1 MKKIVRILILCL
13 GCIGACWLLPACSS
27 AIEEPESGGG
37 GDGSTVTLTIQAA
50 VPDGTRA
57 DGSEVPDREKID
69 QLRIIVVDQTTHKVE
84 HNQLHGFSYPED
96 KYNIEVEKNSTKDVY
111 FLANAEIWCSD
122 FPKVGEIYNP
132 DEDESEGNEGD
143 DGIIEARTTTMPSLF
158 NQEIT
163 DLPENLPYTSK
174 YEIKVAD
181 KNVAATCYI
190 AIAAVKFDIVF
201 NNNTTGDITVS
212 SLQIGGIANKSYLF
226 PHNEE
231 WNEWVENVTGNDE
244 KAYFTNYEIPADTEH
259 GVYPVTIPPTQ
270 NGEQAGGNTG
280 ESTPENTDNSFI
292 VNEETSYSVPTFYCH
307 ESKNVQQPVTRANGF
322 DTEGEQS
329 YTIEFLLNDVF
340 YVYKI
345 SNSDTDYLK
354 SLIRSTHVSITI
366 NINSLDGME
375 DHDIV
380 IWGKIE
386 DWGTLETVEGGLE
399 PIPVETKS
407 N

>member
-1 MKKIVRILILCL
+1 MKRIIRILILCL

-96 KYNIEVEKNSTKDVY
+96 EYNIEVEKNSTKDVY
-111 FLANAEIWCSD
+111 FLANAEIWYSD

-158 NQEIT
+158 NKEIT

-190 AIAAVKFDIVF
+190 AIAAVKFSF
-201 NNNTTGDITVS
+201 TFTNNTEQKITVS
-212 SLQIGGIANKSYLF
+212 DFKISSIADCSYLF
-226 PHNEE
+226 PHNKD
-231 WNEWVENVTGNDE
+231 WDEWVENLTGDGAKE
-244 KAYFTNYEIPADTEH
+244 YFTNYEIPSDAKHNEFTVPIPSSENE
-259 GVYPVTIPPTQ
+259 GESEAGTGTSTSSFTVLAEEGNNTYTIP
-270 NGEQAGGNTG
+270 
-280 ESTPENTDNSFI
+280 D
-292 VNEETSYSVPTFYCH
+292 FYCH
-307 ESKNVQQPVTRANGF
+307 ESKHILPFPDAKDQQYF
-322 DTEGEQS
+322 IQFKIGE
-329 YTIEFLLNDVF
+329 EE
-340 YVYKI
+340 YVAEI
-345 SNSDTDYLK
+345 QGLK
-354 SLIRSTHVSITI
+354 SLIRSTHVIVNIKI
-366 NINSLDGME
+366 NNLSE
-375 DHDIV
+375 DEPREIV
-380 IWGKIE
+380 VWGKIT
-386 DWGTLETVEGGLE
+386 DWKDLDPVEGGLE
-399 PIPVETKS
+399 EVAP
-407 N
+407 

>member
-1 MKKIVRILILCL
+1 MKKIIRILILCL

-96 KYNIEVEKNSTKDVY
+96 EYNIEVEKNSTKDVY

-190 AIAAVKFDIVF
+190 AIAAVKFSFTFTNGTGNDIV
-201 NNNTTGDITVS
+201 VS
-212 SLQIGGIANKSYLF
+212 DFKISSIADRSYLF
-226 PHNEE
+226 PHNKK
-231 WNEWVENVTGNDE
+231 WDEWVENVTGDGE
-244 KAYFTNYEIPADTEH
+244 KKYFTNYEIPFGTTH
-259 GVYPVTIPPTQ
+259 NVFPVPIPSSGNEGESEAGTGTSTSSFTVPTGDNNTYTIP
-270 NGEQAGGNTG
+270 
-280 ESTPENTDNSFI
+280 D
-292 VNEETSYSVPTFYCH
+292 FYCH
-307 ESKNVQQPVTRANGF
+307 ESKHLPFPDEKDQH
-322 DTEGEQS
+322 
-329 YTIEFLLNDVF
+329 YTIHFSIGGKSYDAEIENNTE
-340 YVYKI
+340 
-345 SNSDTDYLK
+345 SLK
-354 SLIRSTHVSITI
+354 SLIRSTHVIVNI
-366 NINSLDGME
+366 NINKLSEDGTHE
-375 DHDIV
+375 IIV
-380 IWGKIE
+380 WGKIT
-386 DWGTLETVEGGLE
+386 DWTTDTAIEGGLE
-399 PIPVETKS
+399 ELLSEP
-407 N
+407 

>member
-13 GCIGACWLLPACSS
+13 SYIVACGLLPACSS

-37 GDGSTVTLTIQAA
+37 SDGSTVTLTIQAA

-96 KYNIEVEKNSTKDVY
+96 EYNIEVEKNSTKDVY
-111 FLANAEIWCSD
+111 FLANAEIWYSD

-190 AIAAVKFDIVF
+190 AIAAVKFSFTFTNGTGNDIV
-201 NNNTTGDITVS
+201 VS
-212 SLQIGGIANKSYLF
+212 DFKISSIADRSYLF
-226 PHNEE
+226 PHNKD
-231 WNEWVENVTGNDE
+231 WDEWVENVTGDGAKE
-244 KAYFTNYEIPADTEH
+244 YFTKYEIPFRTTH
-259 GVYPVTIPPTQ
+259 NVFPVPIPSS
-270 NGEQAGGNTG
+270 GNEG
-280 ESTPENTDNSFI
+280 ESEAGTGTSTSSF
-292 VNEETSYSVPTFYCH
+292 TVPTGDNNTYLIPDFYCH
-307 ESKNVQQPVTRANGF
+307 ESKHILPFPDAKDQQYF
-322 DTEGEQS
+322 IQF
-329 YTIEFLLNDVF
+329 TIGGKE
-340 YVYKI
+340 YVAEI
-345 SNSDTDYLK
+345 QGLK
-354 SLIRSTHVSITI
+354 SLIRSTHVIVNIKI
-366 NINSLDGME
+366 NNLSE
-375 DHDIV
+375 DEPREIV
-380 IWGKIE
+380 VWGKIT
-386 DWGTLETVEGGLE
+386 DWKDLDPVEGGLE
-399 PIPVETKS
+399 EVAP
-407 N
+407 

>member
-1 MKKIVRILILCL
+1 MKKIIRILILCL
-13 GCIGACWLLPACSS
+13 GCIVACGLLPACSS

-96 KYNIEVEKNSTKDVY
+96 EYNIEVEKNSTKDVY

-122 FPKVGEIYNP
+122 FPEVGEIYNP

-158 NQEIT
+158 NQEIK

-190 AIAAVKFDIVF
+190 AIAAVKFSFTFTNGTGNDIV
-201 NNNTTGDITVS
+201 VS
-212 SLQIGGIANKSYLF
+212 DFKISSIADRSYLF

-231 WNEWVENVTGNDE
+231 WDEWVENVTGDGAKE
-244 KAYFTNYEIPADTEH
+244 YFTKYEIPSDAEH
-259 GVYPVTIPPTQ
+259 DVFPVPIPSSG
-270 NGEQAGGNTG
+270 NEGGTG
-280 ESTPENTDNSFI
+280 ISSF
-292 VNEETSYSVPTFYCH
+292 TVPTGDNNTYPIPDFYCH
-307 ESKNVQQPVTRANGF
+307 ESKHLPFPDEKDQH
-322 DTEGEQS
+322 
-329 YTIEFLLNDVF
+329 YTIHFSIGGKSYDAEIENNTE
-340 YVYKI
+340 
-345 SNSDTDYLK
+345 SLK
-354 SLIRSTHVSITI
+354 SLIRSTHVIVNIEI
-366 NINSLDGME
+366 NKLAGSD
-375 DHDIV
+375 DHQIV
-380 IWGKIE
+380 VWGKIT
-386 DWGTLETVEGGLE
+386 DWTTDTAIEGGLE
-399 PIPVETKS
+399 ELLSEP
-407 N
+407 

>member
-1 MKKIVRILILCL
+1 MKKIIRILILCL
-13 GCIGACWLLPACSS
+13 GCIVACGLLPACSS

-37 GDGSTVTLTIQAA
+37 SDGSTVTLTIQAA

-96 KYNIEVEKNSTKDVY
+96 EYNIEVEKNSTKDVY
-111 FLANAEIWCSD
+111 FLANAEFWCSD
-122 FPKVGEIYNP
+122 FPEVGEIYNP
-132 DEDESEGNEGD
+132 EEDESD
-143 DGIIEARTTTMPSLF
+143 DDIIVAKTTTMPSLF

-163 DLPENLPYTSK
+163 NLPENRLPYTSK
-174 YEIKVAD
+174 YEIEVAD
-181 KNVAATCYI
+181 KNVVATCYI

-201 NNNTTGDITVS
+201 NNKTTDGITVS

-244 KAYFTNYEIPADTEH
+244 KAYFTNYEIPAETEH

-270 NGEQAGGNTG
+270 NGEQAEGNTG
-280 ESTPENTDNSFI
+280 ESTPENSFI
-292 VNEETSYSVPTFYCH
+292 VNTDASYSVPTFYCH
-307 ESKNVQQPVTRANGF
+307 ESKNVQRPVSRANGS

-399 PIPVETKS
+399 SIPVEPKS